1 MQKLKRAGFTS
12 ASFVV
17 ILLVMLLL
25 GQAMTPDWQVEPYR
39 DHLQVPTRS
48 TAIASSL
55 GATTPEGTH
64 PVRERKIGITLDG
77 GVRIQAIIRE
87 PGDRKGTGPACLFI
101 HGAGTGKSS
110 EVYGDLAS
118 AMASAGITTLVPDK
132 RLDTYTTF
140 HRDYQAMAA
149 DYGRSLDRLRSW
161 PGVDPTKVG
170 LYAESEGTW
179 ISSIMTAK
187 DPSIAFS
194 ILTSPPVYPG
204 RRQMA
209 MAATNYLDLIGS
221 PKGIRKVIPR
231 LMGMDLS
238 LLGLEYADFPSL
250 PYLDQLRMPVMVNFG
265 TMDVSMPVE
274 QGAREIIRRAHESGN
289 DNVTLRYY
297 PTNHQIRTGSR
308 LAKAGLPLEPRYT
321 HNLEDWINAVVLGT
335 KAEQW
340 STPMIAGSQ
349 PHQLNQVP
357 DHTNTGLIPS
367 LTALLTLMTSGPIL
381 LAAALVSAL
390 IGALG
395 SHLRARGKDRRQSGF
410 SKGLTGRLWSLG
422 LLAAG
427 LMTGLLAYAFTVV
440 RKALGLMHL
449 SSMMASCWSLLSV
462 LCLVFI
468 LLLAST
474 LTSIFNR
481 ADGKPAVAG
490 AGHWLTLTLILLGSL
505 AILGSLIFWNI
516 LVF

>member
-1 MQKLKRAGFTS
+1 MQKLKRAGFTA

-25 GQAMTPDWQVEPYR
+25 GQAMTPDWRVEPYR
-39 DHLQVPTRS
+39 DHLRVSTRS
-48 TAIASSL
+48 TTVASSL
-55 GATTPEGTH
+55 GPTTPEGTH
-64 PVRERKIGITLDG
+64 PVREQKISITLAG
-77 GVRIQAIIRE
+77 GVRIQAIVRE
-87 PGDRKGTGPACLFI
+87 PSDRKGTGPACLFI

-110 EVYGDLAS
+110 EVFGDLAS

-161 PGVDPTKVG
+161 PSVDPTKVG

-209 MAATNYLDLIGS
+209 MAATSYLDLIGA
-221 PKGIRKVIPR
+221 PKGIRNVIPR

-250 PYLDQLRMPVMVNFG
+250 PYLDQQRMPVMINFG

-274 QGAREIIRRAHESGN
+274 QGAREIIRRTHAIGN

-321 HNLEDWINAVVLGT
+321 HNLEDWINAVAMGT
-335 KAEQW
+335 KADQW

-357 DHTNTGLIPS
+357 KHTNTGLIPS
-367 LTALLTLMTSGPIL
+367 LTALLTLMASGPIL
-381 LAAALVSAL
+381 LAVALLSAL
-390 IGALG
+390 IGALS
-395 SHLRARGKDRRQSGF
+395 SHLRARGKDHRQSGF

-427 LMTGLLAYAFTVV
+427 LMAALLAYAFTVV
-440 RKALGLMHL
+440 RQALGLMHL

-462 LCLVFI
+462 LCLVLI

-474 LTSIFNR
+474 LTSVFSR
-481 ADGKPAVAG
+481 SDGKPAVVG
-490 AGHWLTLTLILLGSL
+490 AGHWLTLTLTLLGSL

>member
-1 MQKLKRAGFTS
+1 MQKLKRAGFTA

-39 DHLQVPTRS
+39 DHLQVSTRS
-48 TAIASSL
+48 TAVASSL
-55 GATTPEGTH
+55 GTTTPEGTH
-64 PVRERKIGITLDG
+64 QVREQKISITLDG
-77 GVRIQAIIRE
+77 GVRIQAIVRE
-87 PGDRKGTGPACLFI
+87 PSDRKGAGPACLFI

-149 DYGRSLDRLRSW
+149 DYGRSLDCLRSW

-209 MAATNYLDLIGS
+209 MAATSYLDLIGA
-221 PKGIRKVIPR
+221 PKGIRNVIPR

-250 PYLDQLRMPVMVNFG
+250 PYLDQLRMPVMINFG

-274 QGAREIIRRAHESGN
+274 QGAREIIRRTHASGN

-321 HNLEDWINAVVLGT
+321 HNLEDWINAVALGT
-335 KAEQW
+335 KADQW
-340 STPMIAGSQ
+340 STPMIAGNQ

-357 DHTNTGLIPS
+357 DRTDSGLISS
-367 LTALLTLMTSGPIL
+367 LTALLTLMASGPVL
-381 LAAALVSAL
+381 LVAALITAL
-390 IGALG
+390 IGALN
-395 SHLRARGKDRRQSGF
+395 SHLRARDNIRQRPGF
-410 SKGLTGRLWSLG
+410 SKGLAGRLWALG

-427 LMTGLLAYAFTVV
+427 LITALLAYAFTVV
-440 RKALGLMHL
+440 RQAFGLVHL
-449 SSMMASCWSLLSV
+449 SSMMTFSWFLLSGLSLV
-462 LCLVFI
+462 LI

-474 LTSIFNR
+474 LSSIFSR
-481 ADGKPAVAG
+481 SDGKPAVAG
-490 AGHWLTLTLILLGSL
+490 AGHWLTLTLTLLGSL

>member
-1 MQKLKRAGFTS
+1 MQKLKRAGFTA

-39 DHLQVPTRS
+39 DHIKVPTRS
-48 TAIASSL
+48 TAIASRL
-55 GATTPEGTH
+55 GATTPEGTYR
-64 PVRERKIGITLDG
+64 VKERKISIALDG
-77 GVRIQAIIRE
+77 GVRIQAIVRE
-87 PGDRKGTGPACLFI
+87 PRDREGTGPACLFI

-132 RLDTYTTF
+132 RLDNYTAF

-149 DYGRSLDRLRSW
+149 DYQRSLDQLRSW

-209 MAATNYLDLIGS
+209 MAATNYLDLIGA
-221 PKGIRKVIPR
+221 PKGIRNVIPR
-231 LMGMDLS
+231 FIGMDLS

-250 PYLDQLRMPVMVNFG
+250 PYLDQLRMPVMINFG
-265 TMDVSMPVE
+265 TMDFSMPVE
-274 QGAREIIRRAHESGN
+274 QGAQEIIRRTHASGN

-321 HNLEDWINAVVLGT
+321 HNLEDWINAVALGT

-367 LTALLTLMTSGPIL
+367 LTALLTLMASGPIL

-490 AGHWLTLTLILLGSL
+490 SGHWLTLTLTLLGSL

>member
-1 MQKLKRAGFTS
+1 MKRAGFTA

-25 GQAMTPDWQVEPYR
+25 GQAMTPDWRVEPYR
-39 DHLQVPTRS
+39 DHLRVSTRS
-48 TAIASSL
+48 TAVASSL
-55 GATTPEGTH
+55 GPTTPEGTH
-64 PVRERKIGITLDG
+64 PVKEQRISITLAG
-77 GVRIQAIIRE
+77 GVRIQAIVRE
-87 PGDRKGTGPACLFI
+87 PSDLKGTGPACLFI

-110 EVYGDLAS
+110 EVFGDLAS

-209 MAATNYLDLIGS
+209 MAATSYLDLIGA
-221 PKGIRKVIPR
+221 PKGIRNVIPR

-250 PYLDQLRMPVMVNFG
+250 PYLDQLRMPVMINFG

-274 QGAREIIRRAHESGN
+274 QGAREIIRRTHAIGN

-321 HNLEDWINAVVLGT
+321 HNLEDWINAVAMGT
-335 KAEQW
+335 KADQW

-357 DHTNTGLIPS
+357 KHTNTGLIPS
-367 LTALLTLMTSGPIL
+367 LTALLTLMASGPIL
-381 LAAALVSAL
+381 LAVALLSAL
-390 IGALG
+390 IGALS
-395 SHLRARGKDRRQSGF
+395 SHLRARGKDHRQSGF

-427 LMTGLLAYAFTVV
+427 LMAALLAYAFTVV
-440 RKALGLMHL
+440 RQALGLMHL
-449 SSMMASCWSLLSV
+449 SSMMASCWPLLSV
-462 LCLVFI
+462 MCLVLI

-474 LTSIFNR
+474 LTSVFSR
-481 ADGKPAVAG
+481 SDGKPAVVG
-490 AGHWLTLTLILLGSL
+490 AGHWLTLTLTLLGSL

>member
-1 MQKLKRAGFTS
+1 MQKLKRAGFTA

-25 GQAMTPDWQVEPYR
+25 GQAMTPDWRVEPYR
-39 DHLQVPTRS
+39 DHLRVSTRS
-48 TAIASSL
+48 TAVASSL
-55 GATTPEGTH
+55 GPTTPEGTH
-64 PVRERKIGITLDG
+64 PVKEQRISITLAG
-77 GVRIQAIIRE
+77 GVRIQAIVRE
-87 PGDRKGTGPACLFI
+87 PSDRKGTGPACLFI

-110 EVYGDLAS
+110 EVFGDLAS

-161 PGVDPTKVG
+161 PSVDPTKVG

-209 MAATNYLDLIGS
+209 MAATSYLDLIGA
-221 PKGIRKVIPR
+221 PKGIRNVIPR

-250 PYLDQLRMPVMVNFG
+250 PYLDQLRMPVMINFG

-274 QGAREIIRRAHESGN
+274 QGARDIIRRTHASGN

-321 HNLEDWINAVVLGT
+321 HNLEDWINAVALGT
-335 KAEQW
+335 KADQW

-357 DHTNTGLIPS
+357 KHTNTGLIPS
-367 LTALLTLMTSGPIL
+367 LTALLTLMASGPIL
-381 LAAALVSAL
+381 LAVALLSAL
-390 IGALG
+390 IGALS
-395 SHLRARGKDRRQSGF
+395 SHLRARSKDHRQSGF
-410 SKGLTGRLWSLG
+410 SKGLTRRLWSLG
-422 LLAAG
+422 LLASG
-427 LMTGLLAYAFTVV
+427 LMAALLTYAFTVV
-440 RKALGLMHL
+440 RRALGLMHL
-449 SSMMASCWSLLSV
+449 SSMMASCWSLLSI
-462 LCLVFI
+462 LCLVLI

-474 LTSIFNR
+474 LTSIFSR
-481 ADGKPAVAG
+481 SDGKPAVAG
-490 AGHWLTLTLILLGSL
+490 AGHWLTLTLTLLGSL

>member
-1 MQKLKRAGFTS
+1 MQKLKRAGFTA

-25 GQAMTPDWQVEPYR
+25 GQAMTPDWRVEPYR
-39 DHLQVPTRS
+39 DHLRVSTRS
-48 TAIASSL
+48 TTVASSL
-55 GATTPEGTH
+55 GPTTPEGTH
-64 PVRERKIGITLDG
+64 PVREQKISITLAG
-77 GVRIQAIIRE
+77 GVRIQAIVRE
-87 PGDRKGTGPACLFI
+87 PSDRKGTGPACLFI

-110 EVYGDLAS
+110 EVFGDLAS

-161 PGVDPTKVG
+161 PGVNPTKVG

-209 MAATNYLDLIGS
+209 MAATSYLDLIGA
-221 PKGIRKVIPR
+221 PKGIRNVIPR

-250 PYLDQLRMPVMVNFG
+250 PYLDQLRMPVMINFG

-274 QGAREIIRRAHESGN
+274 QGAREIIRRTHAIGN

-321 HNLEDWINAVVLGT
+321 HNLEDWINAVAMGT
-335 KAEQW
+335 KADQW

-357 DHTNTGLIPS
+357 RHTNTGLIPS
-367 LTALLTLMTSGPIL
+367 LAALLTLMASGPIL
-381 LAAALVSAL
+381 LAVALLSAL
-390 IGALG
+390 IGALS
-395 SHLRARGKDRRQSGF
+395 SHLRARGKDHRQSGF

-427 LMTGLLAYAFTVV
+427 LMAALLAYAFTVV
-440 RKALGLMHL
+440 RQALGLMHL

-462 LCLVFI
+462 LCLVLI

-474 LTSIFNR
+474 LTSVFSR
-481 ADGKPAVAG
+481 SDGKPAVVG
-490 AGHWLTLTLILLGSL
+490 AGHWLTLALTLLGSL

>member
-1 MQKLKRAGFTS
+1 MQKLKRAGFTA

-25 GQAMTPDWQVEPYR
+25 GQAMTPDWRVEPYR
-39 DHLQVPTRS
+39 DHLRVSTRS
-48 TAIASSL
+48 TTVASSL
-55 GATTPEGTH
+55 GPTTPEGTH
-64 PVRERKIGITLDG
+64 PVREQKISITLAG
-77 GVRIQAIIRE
+77 GVRIQAIVRE
-87 PGDRKGTGPACLFI
+87 PSDRKGTGPACLFI

-110 EVYGDLAS
+110 EVFGDLAS

-161 PGVDPTKVG
+161 PSVDPTKVG

-209 MAATNYLDLIGS
+209 MAATSYLDLTGA
-221 PKGIRKVIPR
+221 PKGIRNVIPR

-250 PYLDQLRMPVMVNFG
+250 PYLDQLRMPVMINFG

-274 QGAREIIRRAHESGN
+274 QGAREIIRRTHAIGN

-321 HNLEDWINAVVLGT
+321 HNLEDWINAVAMGT
-335 KAEQW
+335 KADQW

-357 DHTNTGLIPS
+357 RHTNTGLIPS
-367 LTALLTLMTSGPIL
+367 LTALLTLMASGPIL
-381 LAAALVSAL
+381 LAVALLSAL
-390 IGALG
+390 IGALS
-395 SHLRARGKDRRQSGF
+395 SHLRARGKDHRQSGF

-427 LMTGLLAYAFTVV
+427 LMAALLAYAFTVV
-440 RKALGLMHL
+440 RQALGLMHL

-462 LCLVFI
+462 LCLVLI

-474 LTSIFNR
+474 LTSVFSR
-481 ADGKPAVAG
+481 SDGKPAVVG
-490 AGHWLTLTLILLGSL
+490 AGHWLTLALTLLGSL

>member
-1 MQKLKRAGFTS
+1 MQKLKRAGFTA

-25 GQAMTPDWQVEPYR
+25 GQAMTPDWRVEPYR
-39 DHLQVPTRS
+39 DHLRVSTRS
-48 TAIASSL
+48 TTVASSL
-55 GATTPEGTH
+55 GPTTPEGTH
-64 PVRERKIGITLDG
+64 PVREQKISITLAG
-77 GVRIQAIIRE
+77 GVRIQAIVRE
-87 PGDRKGTGPACLFI
+87 PSDRKGTGPACLFI

-110 EVYGDLAS
+110 EVFGDLAS
-118 AMASAGITTLVPDK
+118 AMASSGITTLVPDK

-161 PGVDPTKVG
+161 PSVDPTKVG

-209 MAATNYLDLIGS
+209 MAATSYLDLTGA
-221 PKGIRKVIPR
+221 PKGIRNVIPR

-250 PYLDQLRMPVMVNFG
+250 PYLDQLRMPVMINFG

-274 QGAREIIRRAHESGN
+274 QGAREIIRRTHAIGN

-321 HNLEDWINAVVLGT
+321 HNLEDWINAVAMGT
-335 KAEQW
+335 KADQW

-357 DHTNTGLIPS
+357 KHTNTGLIPS
-367 LTALLTLMTSGPIL
+367 LTALLTLMASGPIL
-381 LAAALVSAL
+381 LAVALLSAL
-390 IGALG
+390 IGALS
-395 SHLRARGKDRRQSGF
+395 SHLRARGKDHRQSGF

-427 LMTGLLAYAFTVV
+427 LMAALLAYAFTVV
-440 RKALGLMHL
+440 RQALGLMHL
-449 SSMMASCWSLLSV
+449 SSMMASCWSLLSI
-462 LCLVFI
+462 LCLVLI

-474 LTSIFNR
+474 LTSVFSR
-481 ADGKPAVAG
+481 SDGKPAVVG
-490 AGHWLTLTLILLGSL
+490 AGHWLTLALTLLGSL

>member
-1 MQKLKRAGFTS
+1 MQKLKRAGFTA

-25 GQAMTPDWQVEPYR
+25 GQAMTPGWQVEPYR

-64 PVRERKIGITLDG
+64 PVRERKIGISLDG

-149 DYGRSLDRLRSW
+149 DYGRSLDLLRSW
-161 PGVDPTKVG
+161 HGVDPTKVG

-209 MAATNYLDLIGS
+209 MAATSYLDLIGA

-367 LTALLTLMTSGPIL
+367 LTALLTLMASGPIL

-490 AGHWLTLTLILLGSL
+490 AGHWLTLTLTLLGSL

>member
-1 MQKLKRAGFTS
+1 MQKLKRAGFTA

-25 GQAMTPDWQVEPYR
+25 GQAMTPDWRVEPYR
-39 DHLQVPTRS
+39 DHLRVSTRS
-48 TAIASSL
+48 TTVASSL
-55 GATTPEGTH
+55 GPTTPEGTH
-64 PVRERKIGITLDG
+64 PVREQKISITLAG
-77 GVRIQAIIRE
+77 GVRIQAIVRE
-87 PGDRKGTGPACLFI
+87 PSDRKGTGPACLFI

-110 EVYGDLAS
+110 EVFGDLAS

-209 MAATNYLDLIGS
+209 MAATSYLDLIGA
-221 PKGIRKVIPR
+221 PKGIRNVIPR

-250 PYLDQLRMPVMVNFG
+250 PYLDQLRMPVMINFG

-274 QGAREIIRRAHESGN
+274 QGAREIIRRAHASGN

-321 HNLEDWINAVVLGT
+321 HNLEDWINAVAMGT
-335 KAEQW
+335 KADQW

-357 DHTNTGLIPS
+357 KHTNTGLIPS
-367 LTALLTLMTSGPIL
+367 LTALLTLMASGPIL
-381 LAAALVSAL
+381 LAVALLSAL
-390 IGALG
+390 IGALS
-395 SHLRARGKDRRQSGF
+395 SHLRARGKDHRQSGF

-427 LMTGLLAYAFTVV
+427 LMAALLAYAFTVV
-440 RKALGLMHL
+440 RQALGLMHL
-449 SSMMASCWSLLSV
+449 SSMMASCWPLLSI
-462 LCLVFI
+462 LCLVLI

-474 LTSIFNR
+474 LTSIFSR
-481 ADGKPAVAG
+481 SDGKPAVAG
-490 AGHWLTLTLILLGSL
+490 TGHWLTLTLILLGSL

>member
-1 MQKLKRAGFTS
+1 MQKLKRAGFTA

-17 ILLVMLLL
+17 ILLVMLIL
-25 GQAMTPDWQVEPYR
+25 GRAMTPDWQVEPYR
-39 DHLQVPTRS
+39 DHLQVSTRS
-48 TAIASSL
+48 TAIASRL
-55 GATTPEGTH
+55 GTTTPEGTH
-64 PVRERKIGITLDG
+64 PVRERKISITLDG
-77 GVRIQAIIRE
+77 GVHIQAIVRE
-87 PGDRKGTGPACLFI
+87 PSDRKGTGPACLFI

-149 DYGRSLDRLRSW
+149 DYGHSLERLRSW

-179 ISSIMTAK
+179 ISTIMTAK

-204 RRQMA
+204 RRQMS
-209 MAATNYLDLIGS
+209 MAATSYLDLIGA
-221 PKGIRKVIPR
+221 PEGIRNVIPR
-231 LMGMDLS
+231 LMGMNLS

-274 QGAREIIRRAHESGN
+274 QGAREIISRTHASGN

-321 HNLEDWINAVVLGT
+321 HNLEDWINAVALGT
-335 KAEQW
+335 HANQW

-349 PHQLNQVP
+349 PHQLTRVP
-357 DHTNTGLIPS
+357 DRTDAGLLSS
-367 LTALLTLMTSGPIL
+367 LTALVTLMASGPIL
-381 LAAALVSAL
+381 LAAALISAM
-390 IGALG
+390 IGALS
-395 SHLRARGKDRRQSGF
+395 SHLRARGNGHRQSGF
-410 SKGLTGRLWSLG
+410 NKGLAGRLWSLG

-427 LMTGLLAYAFTVV
+427 LMTALLAYAFTVV
-440 RKALGLMHL
+440 RKALGLTHL

-462 LCLVFI
+462 LCLALI

-474 LTSIFNR
+474 LTSIFSR
-481 ADGKPAVAG
+481 PDGEPAVAG
-490 AGHWLTLTLILLGSL
+490 VGHWLTLTLTLLGSL

>member
-1 MQKLKRAGFTS
+1 MQKLKRAGFTA

-25 GQAMTPDWQVEPYR
+25 GQAMTPDWRVEPYR
-39 DHLQVPTRS
+39 DHLRVSTRS
-48 TAIASSL
+48 TTVASSL
-55 GATTPEGTH
+55 GPTTPEGTH
-64 PVRERKIGITLDG
+64 PVREQKISITLAG
-77 GVRIQAIIRE
+77 GVRIQAIVRE
-87 PGDRKGTGPACLFI
+87 PSDRKGTGPACLFI

-110 EVYGDLAS
+110 EVFGDLAS

-161 PGVDPTKVG
+161 PSVDPTKVG

-187 DPSIAFS
+187 DPSITFS

-209 MAATNYLDLIGS
+209 MAATSYLDLIGA
-221 PKGIRKVIPR
+221 PKGIRNVIPR

-250 PYLDQLRMPVMVNFG
+250 PYLDQLRMPVMINFG

-274 QGAREIIRRAHESGN
+274 QGAREIIRRTHAIGN

-321 HNLEDWINAVVLGT
+321 HNLEDWINAVAMGT
-335 KAEQW
+335 KADQW

-357 DHTNTGLIPS
+357 RHTNTGLIPS
-367 LTALLTLMTSGPIL
+367 LTALLTLMASGPIL
-381 LAAALVSAL
+381 LAVALLSAL
-390 IGALG
+390 IGALS
-395 SHLRARGKDRRQSGF
+395 SHLRARGKDHRQSGF
-410 SKGLTGRLWSLG
+410 SKGLTGRLLSLG

-427 LMTGLLAYAFTVV
+427 LMAALLAYAFTVV
-440 RKALGLMHL
+440 RQALGLMHL

-462 LCLVFI
+462 LCLVLI

-474 LTSIFNR
+474 LTSVFSR
-481 ADGKPAVAG
+481 SDGKPAVAG
-490 AGHWLTLTLILLGSL
+490 AGHWLTLTLTLLGSL

>member
-1 MQKLKRAGFTS
+1 MQKLKRAGLTA

-17 ILLVMLLL
+17 ILLVVLLL

-39 DHLQVPTRS
+39 DHMQVSTRS
-48 TAIASSL
+48 TAVASSL
-55 GATTPEGTH
+55 GPTTPEGTH
-64 PVRERKIGITLDG
+64 PVREQKIRITLDG
-77 GVRIQAIIRE
+77 GVRVQAIVRE
-87 PGDRKGTGPACLFI
+87 PSDRRGTGPACLFI

-132 RLDTYTTF
+132 RLDTYTAF

-149 DYGRSLDRLRSW
+149 DYGRSLSRLRSW

-179 ISSIMTAK
+179 ISTIMTAK

-209 MAATNYLDLIGS
+209 MAATSYLDLIGA
-221 PKGIRKVIPR
+221 PKGIRNVIPR

-250 PYLDQLRMPVMVNFG
+250 PYLDKLHMPVMINFG

-274 QGAREIIRRAHESGN
+274 QGAREIIRRTHASGN

-321 HNLEDWINAVVLGT
+321 HNLEDWINAVAQGT
-335 KAEQW
+335 QADQW

-349 PHQLNQVP
+349 PRQLNRVP
-357 DHTNTGLIPS
+357 DRTDAGLLSS
-367 LTALLTLMTSGPIL
+367 LTALLMLMASGPCL

-390 IGALG
+390 IGALN
-395 SHLRARGKDRRQSGF
+395 SHLRARQNDRERPGF
-410 SKGLTGRLWSLG
+410 SKGLTGRLWSLA

-427 LMTGLLAYAFTVV
+427 LMTALLAYALTTV
-440 RKALGLMHL
+440 RQALGLVHL
-449 SSMMASCWSLLSV
+449 SSVMTSCWPFLSV
-462 LCLVFI
+462 LCLV
-468 LLLAST
+468 LTMLLAST
-474 LTSIFNR
+474 MTSIVSR
-481 ADGKPAVAG
+481 SDKEPAVAG
-490 AGHWLTLTLILLGSL
+490 AGHWLTLALTLLGSL
-505 AILGSLIFWNI
+505 AILGSLIFWNV
-516 LVF
+516 LAV

>member
-1 MQKLKRAGFTS
+1 MQKLKRAGFTA

-25 GQAMTPDWQVEPYR
+25 GQAMTPDWRVEPYS
-39 DHLQVPTRS
+39 DHLQVSTRS
-48 TAIASSL
+48 TTVASSL
-55 GATTPEGTH
+55 GPTTPEGTH
-64 PVRERKIGITLDG
+64 PVKEQKISITLAG
-77 GVRIQAIIRE
+77 GVRIQAIVRE
-87 PGDRKGTGPACLFI
+87 PSDRKGTGPACLFI

-110 EVYGDLAS
+110 EVFGDLAS

-209 MAATNYLDLIGS
+209 MAATSYLDLIGA
-221 PKGIRKVIPR
+221 PNGIRNVIPR

-250 PYLDQLRMPVMVNFG
+250 PYLDQLRMPVMINFG

-274 QGAREIIRRAHESGN
+274 QGAREIIRRTHAIGN

-321 HNLEDWINAVVLGT
+321 HNLEDWINAVAMGT
-335 KAEQW
+335 KADQW

-349 PHQLNQVP
+349 PHQLKQVP
-357 DHTNTGLIPS
+357 KHTNTGLIPS
-367 LTALLTLMTSGPIL
+367 LTALLTLMASGPIL
-381 LAAALVSAL
+381 LAVALLSAL
-390 IGALG
+390 IGALS
-395 SHLRARGKDRRQSGF
+395 SHLRARGKDHRQSGF

-427 LMTGLLAYAFTVV
+427 LMAALLAYAFTVV
-440 RKALGLMHL
+440 RQALGLMHL
-449 SSMMASCWSLLSV
+449 SSMMASCWPLLSV
-462 LCLVFI
+462 LCLVLI

-474 LTSIFNR
+474 LTSVFSR
-481 ADGKPAVAG
+481 SDGKPAVVG
-490 AGHWLTLTLILLGSL
+490 AGHWLTLTLTLLGSL

>member
-1 MQKLKRAGFTS
+1 MQKLKRAGFTA

-25 GQAMTPDWQVEPYR
+25 GQAMTPDWRVEPYR
-39 DHLQVPTRS
+39 DHLRVSTRPT
-48 TAIASSL
+48 AVASSL
-55 GATTPEGTH
+55 GPTTPEGTH
-64 PVRERKIGITLDG
+64 PVKEQRISITLAG
-77 GVRIQAIIRE
+77 GVRIQAIVRE
-87 PGDRKGTGPACLFI
+87 PSDLKGTGPACLFI

-110 EVYGDLAS
+110 EVFGDLAS

-209 MAATNYLDLIGS
+209 MAATSYLDLIGA
-221 PKGIRKVIPR
+221 PKGIRNVIPR

-250 PYLDQLRMPVMVNFG
+250 PYLDQLRMPVMINFG

-274 QGAREIIRRAHESGN
+274 QGARAIIRRTHAIGN

-321 HNLEDWINAVVLGT
+321 HNLEDWINAVAMGT
-335 KAEQW
+335 KADQW

-357 DHTNTGLIPS
+357 KHTNTGLIPS
-367 LTALLTLMTSGPIL
+367 LTALLTLMASGPIL
-381 LAAALVSAL
+381 LAVALLSAL
-390 IGALG
+390 IGALS
-395 SHLRARGKDRRQSGF
+395 SHLRARGKDHRQSGF

-427 LMTGLLAYAFTVV
+427 LMAALLAYAFTVV
-440 RKALGLMHL
+440 RQALGLAHL

-462 LCLVFI
+462 LCLVLI

-474 LTSIFNR
+474 LTSIFSR
-481 ADGKPAVAG
+481 SDGKSAVAG
-490 AGHWLTLTLILLGSL
+490 TGHWLTLTLILLGSL
-505 AILGSLIFWNI
+505 TILGSLIFWNI

>member
-1 MQKLKRAGFTS
+1 MQKLKRAGFTA

-39 DHLQVPTRS
+39 DHLRVS
-48 TAIASSL
+48 THSTTVASSL
-55 GATTPEGTH
+55 GPTTPEGTH
-64 PVRERKIGITLDG
+64 PVKEQKISITLAG
-77 GVRIQAIIRE
+77 GVRIQAIVRE
-87 PGDRKGTGPACLFI
+87 PSDRKGTGPACLFI

-179 ISSIMTAK
+179 ISTIMTAK

-209 MAATNYLDLIGS
+209 MAATSYLDLIGA

-265 TMDVSMPVE
+265 TKDVSMPVE
-274 QGAREIIRRAHESGN
+274 QGAREIIRRTHANGN

-321 HNLEDWINAVVLGT
+321 HNLEDWINAVALGT
-335 KAEQW
+335 QANQW

-367 LTALLTLMTSGPIL
+367 LTALLTLMASGPIL

-449 SSMMASCWSLLSV
+449 SSMMASCWSLLSI
-462 LCLVFI
+462 LCLVLI

-474 LTSIFNR
+474 LTSVFSR
-481 ADGKPAVAG
+481 SDGKPAVAG
-490 AGHWLTLTLILLGSL
+490 AGHWLTLTLTLLGSL

>member
-1 MQKLKRAGFTS
+1 MQKLKRAGFTA

-25 GQAMTPDWQVEPYR
+25 GQAMTPDWRVEPYR
-39 DHLQVPTRS
+39 DHLRVSTRS
-48 TAIASSL
+48 TTVASSL
-55 GATTPEGTH
+55 GPTTPEGTH
-64 PVRERKIGITLDG
+64 PVREQKISITLAG
-77 GVRIQAIIRE
+77 GVRIQAIVRE
-87 PGDRKGTGPACLFI
+87 PSDRKGTGPACLFI

-110 EVYGDLAS
+110 EVFGDLAS

-209 MAATNYLDLIGS
+209 MAATSYLDLTGA
-221 PKGIRKVIPR
+221 PKGIRNVIPR

-250 PYLDQLRMPVMVNFG
+250 PYLDQLRMPVMINFG

-274 QGAREIIRRAHESGN
+274 QGAREIIRRTHAIGN

-321 HNLEDWINAVVLGT
+321 HNLEDWINAVAMGT
-335 KAEQW
+335 KADQW

-357 DHTNTGLIPS
+357 KHTNTGLIPS
-367 LTALLTLMTSGPIL
+367 LTALLTLMASGPIL
-381 LAAALVSAL
+381 LAVALLSAL
-390 IGALG
+390 IGASS
-395 SHLRARGKDRRQSGF
+395 SHRRTRGNDHRQSGF

-427 LMTGLLAYAFTVV
+427 LMAALLAYAFTVV
-440 RKALGLMHL
+440 RQALGLMHL
-449 SSMMASCWSLLSV
+449 SSMMASCWSLLSI
-462 LCLVFI
+462 LCLVLI

-474 LTSIFNR
+474 LTSVFSR
-481 ADGKPAVAG
+481 SDGKPAVVG
-490 AGHWLTLTLILLGSL
+490 AGHWLTLALTLLGSL

>member
-1 MQKLKRAGFTS
+1 MQKLKRASFTA

-39 DHLQVPTRS
+39 DHLQVSTRS
-48 TAIASSL
+48 TAVASSL
-55 GATTPEGTH
+55 GTTTPEGTH
-64 PVRERKIGITLDG
+64 QVREQKISITLDG
-77 GVRIQAIIRE
+77 GVHIQAIVRE
-87 PGDRKGTGPACLFI
+87 PSDRKGTGPACLFI

-209 MAATNYLDLIGS
+209 MAATSYLDLIGA

-274 QGAREIIRRAHESGN
+274 QGAREIIRRTHASGN

-321 HNLEDWINAVVLGT
+321 YNLEDWINAVALGT
-335 KAEQW
+335 KADQW
-340 STPMIAGSQ
+340 STPMIAGNQ

-357 DHTNTGLIPS
+357 KHTNTGLIPS
-367 LTALLTLMTSGPIL
+367 LTVLLTLMASGPIL

-390 IGALG
+390 IGALS
-395 SHLRARGKDRRQSGF
+395 SHLRARGHDRRQSGF

-427 LMTGLLAYAFTVV
+427 LMAALLAYAFTVV
-440 RKALGLMHL
+440 RQALGLAHL
-449 SSMMASCWSLLSV
+449 SSIMTSCWSLLSV
-462 LCLVFI
+462 LCLVLI

-474 LTSIFNR
+474 LTSIFSRPN
-481 ADGKPAVAG
+481 GKPAVVG
-490 AGHWLTLTLILLGSL
+490 AGHWLTLTLTLLGSL
-505 AILGSLIFWNI
+505 TILGSLIFWNI

>member
-1 MQKLKRAGFTS
+1 MQKLKRAGFTA

-25 GQAMTPDWQVEPYR
+25 GQAMTPDWRVEPYR
-39 DHLQVPTRS
+39 DHLRVSTRS
-48 TAIASSL
+48 TAVASSL
-55 GATTPEGTH
+55 GPTTPEGTH
-64 PVRERKIGITLDG
+64 PVKEQRISITLAG
-77 GVRIQAIIRE
+77 GVRIQAIVRE
-87 PGDRKGTGPACLFI
+87 PSDLKGTGPACLFI

-110 EVYGDLAS
+110 EVFGDLAS

-161 PGVDPTKVG
+161 PSVDPTKVG

-209 MAATNYLDLIGS
+209 MAATSYLDLIGA
-221 PKGIRKVIPR
+221 PKGIRNVIPR

-250 PYLDQLRMPVMVNFG
+250 PYLDQLRMPVMINFG

-274 QGAREIIRRAHESGN
+274 QGAREIIRRTHAIGN

-321 HNLEDWINAVVLGT
+321 HNLEDWINAVAMGT
-335 KAEQW
+335 KADQW

-357 DHTNTGLIPS
+357 KHTNTGLIPS
-367 LTALLTLMTSGPIL
+367 LTALLTLMASGPIL

-390 IGALG
+390 IGALS
-395 SHLRARGKDRRQSGF
+395 SHLRARGKDHRQSGF

-427 LMTGLLAYAFTVV
+427 LMAALLAYAFTVV
-440 RKALGLMHL
+440 RQALGLMHL

-462 LCLVFI
+462 LCLVLI

-474 LTSIFNR
+474 LTSVFSR
-481 ADGKPAVAG
+481 SVGKPAVAG
-490 AGHWLTLTLILLGSL
+490 AGHWLTLTLTLLGSL

>member
-1 MQKLKRAGFTS
+1 MQKLKRAGFTA

-25 GQAMTPDWQVEPYR
+25 GQAMTPDWRVEPYR
-39 DHLQVPTRS
+39 DHLRVS
-48 TAIASSL
+48 THSTTVASSL
-55 GATTPEGTH
+55 GPTTPEGTH
-64 PVRERKIGITLDG
+64 PVKEQKISITLAG
-77 GVRIQAIIRE
+77 GVRIQAIVRE
-87 PGDRKGTGPACLFI
+87 PSDRKGTGPACLFI

-110 EVYGDLAS
+110 EVFGDLAS

-209 MAATNYLDLIGS
+209 MAATSYLDLIGA
-221 PKGIRKVIPR
+221 PKGIRNVIPR

-250 PYLDQLRMPVMVNFG
+250 PYLDQLRVPVMINFG

-274 QGAREIIRRAHESGN
+274 QGARDIIRRTHASGN

-357 DHTNTGLIPS
+357 EHTNTGLIPS
-367 LTALLTLMTSGPIL
+367 LTALLALMACGPIL

-390 IGALG
+390 IGTLS
-395 SHLRARGKDRRQSGF
+395 SHLRTRGNNHRRSGF
-410 SKGLTGRLWSLG
+410 GKGLAGRLWSLG

-427 LMTGLLAYAFTVV
+427 LMAALLAYAFTVV
-440 RKALGLMHL
+440 RQALGLAHL

-462 LCLVFI
+462 LCLVLI

-474 LTSIFNR
+474 LTSIFSR
-481 ADGKPAVAG
+481 SDGKPAVAG
-490 AGHWLTLTLILLGSL
+490 AGHWLTLTLTLLGSL

>member
-1 MQKLKRAGFTS
+1 MQKLKRAGFTA

-39 DHLQVPTRS
+39 NHIQVPTRS
-48 TAIASSL
+48 TAIASRL
-55 GATTPEGTH
+55 GTTTPEGTYK
-64 PVRERKIGITLDG
+64 VKERKISIVLDG
-77 GVRIQAIIRE
+77 GVRIQAIVRQPRDRE
-87 PGDRKGTGPACLFI
+87 GTGPACLFI

-110 EVYGDLAS
+110 EVYGDLTS

-132 RLDTYTTF
+132 RLDNYTTF
-140 HRDYQAMAA
+140 HRDYQALAA
-149 DYGRSLDRLRSW
+149 DYQRSLDQLRSW

-187 DPSIAFS
+187 DSSIAFS

-209 MAATNYLDLIGS
+209 MAATNYLDLIGA
-221 PKGIRKVIPR
+221 PKGIRNVIPR
-231 LMGMDLS
+231 FIGMDLS

-250 PYLDQLRMPVMVNFG
+250 PYLDQLRMPVMINFG

-274 QGAREIIRRAHESGN
+274 QGAQEIIRRTHASGN

-308 LAKAGLPLEPRYT
+308 LAKDGLPLEPRYT
-321 HNLEDWINAVVLGT
+321 HNLEDWINAVALGT
-335 KAEQW
+335 QADQW

-357 DHTNTGLIPS
+357 DRTDSGLISS
-367 LTALLTLMTSGPIL
+367 LTALLTLMASGPVL
-381 LAAALVSAL
+381 LVAALIAAL
-390 IGALG
+390 IGALN
-395 SHLRARGKDRRQSGF
+395 SHLRARDNIRQRPSF
-410 SKGLTGRLWSLG
+410 SKGLAGRLWALG
-422 LLAAG
+422 LLATG
-427 LMTGLLAYAFTVV
+427 LITALLAYAFTVV
-440 RKALGLMHL
+440 RQAFGLVHL
-449 SSMMASCWSLLSV
+449 SSMMTFSWFLLSG
-462 LCLVFI
+462 LCLVLI

-474 LTSIFNR
+474 LTSIFSQS
-481 ADGKPAVAG
+481 DGKPAVAG
-490 AGHWLTLTLILLGSL
+490 AGHWLTLTLTLLGSL

>member
-1 MQKLKRAGFTS
+1 MQKLKRAGFTA

-25 GQAMTPDWQVEPYR
+25 GQAMTPGWQVEPYR

-48 TAIASSL
+48 TVIASSL

-179 ISSIMTAK
+179 ISTIMTAK

-209 MAATNYLDLIGS
+209 MAATSYLDLIGA

-367 LTALLTLMTSGPIL
+367 LTALLTLMASGPIL

-395 SHLRARGKDRRQSGF
+395 SHLRARGNHGRQSGF

-490 AGHWLTLTLILLGSL
+490 AGHWLTLTLTLLGSL

>member
-1 MQKLKRAGFTS
+1 MQKLKRAGFTA

-25 GQAMTPDWQVEPYR
+25 GQAMTPDWRVEPYS
-39 DHLQVPTRS
+39 DHLQVSTRS
-48 TAIASSL
+48 TTVASSL
-55 GATTPEGTH
+55 GPTTPEGTH
-64 PVRERKIGITLDG
+64 PVKEQKISITLAG
-77 GVRIQAIIRE
+77 GVRIQAIVRE
-87 PGDRKGTGPACLFI
+87 PSDRKGTGPACLFI

-110 EVYGDLAS
+110 EVFGDLAS

-209 MAATNYLDLIGS
+209 MAATSYLDLIGA
-221 PKGIRKVIPR
+221 PNGIRNVIPR

-250 PYLDQLRMPVMVNFG
+250 PYLDQLRMPVMINFG

-274 QGAREIIRRAHESGN
+274 QGAREIIRRTHAIGN

-321 HNLEDWINAVVLGT
+321 HNLEDWINAVAMGT
-335 KAEQW
+335 KADQW

-357 DHTNTGLIPS
+357 KHTNTGLIPS
-367 LTALLTLMTSGPIL
+367 LTALLTLMASGPIL

-390 IGALG
+390 IGALS
-395 SHLRARGKDRRQSGF
+395 SHLRARGKDHRQSGF

-427 LMTGLLAYAFTVV
+427 LMAALLAYAFTVV
-440 RKALGLMHL
+440 RQALGLMHL
-449 SSMMASCWSLLSV
+449 SSMMASCWPLLSV
-462 LCLVFI
+462 LCLVLI

-474 LTSIFNR
+474 LTSVFSR
-481 ADGKPAVAG
+481 SDGKPAVVG
-490 AGHWLTLTLILLGSL
+490 AGHWLTLTLTLLGSL

>member
-1 MQKLKRAGFTS
+1 MQKLKRAGFTA

-25 GQAMTPDWQVEPYR
+25 GQAMTPDWRVEPYR
-39 DHLQVPTRS
+39 DHLQVSTRS
-48 TAIASSL
+48 TAVASSL
-55 GATTPEGTH
+55 GPTTPEGTH
-64 PVRERKIGITLDG
+64 PVREQKISITLAG
-77 GVRIQAIIRE
+77 GVRIQAIVRE
-87 PGDRKGTGPACLFI
+87 PSDHKGTGPACLFI

-110 EVYGDLAS
+110 EVFGDLAS

-209 MAATNYLDLIGS
+209 MAATSYLDLIGA
-221 PKGIRKVIPR
+221 PKGIRNVIPR

-250 PYLDQLRMPVMVNFG
+250 PYLDQLRMPVMINFG

-274 QGAREIIRRAHESGN
+274 QGAREIIRRTHAIGN

-321 HNLEDWINAVVLGT
+321 HNLEDWINAVAMGT
-335 KAEQW
+335 KADQW

-357 DHTNTGLIPS
+357 KHTNTGLIPS
-367 LTALLTLMTSGPIL
+367 LTALLTLMASGPIL

-390 IGALG
+390 IGALS
-395 SHLRARGKDRRQSGF
+395 SHLRARGKDHRQSGF

-427 LMTGLLAYAFTVV
+427 LMAALLAYAFTVV
-440 RKALGLMHL
+440 RQALDLMHL
-449 SSMMASCWSLLSV
+449 SSMMASCWPLLSV
-462 LCLVFI
+462 LCLVLI

-474 LTSIFNR
+474 LTSVFSR
-481 ADGKPAVAG
+481 SDGKPAVAG
-490 AGHWLTLTLILLGSL
+490 AGHWLTLTLTLLGSL

>member
-1 MQKLKRAGFTS
+1 MQKLKRAGFTA

-25 GQAMTPDWQVEPYR
+25 GQAMTPDWRVEPYR
-39 DHLQVPTRS
+39 DHLRVSTRS
-48 TAIASSL
+48 TAVASSL
-55 GATTPEGTH
+55 GPTTPEGTH
-64 PVRERKIGITLDG
+64 PVKEQRISITLAG
-77 GVRIQAIIRE
+77 GVHIQAIVRE
-87 PGDRKGTGPACLFI
+87 PSDLKGTGPACLFI

-110 EVYGDLAS
+110 EVFGDLAS

-209 MAATNYLDLIGS
+209 MAATSYLDLIGAT
-221 PKGIRKVIPR
+221 KGIRNVIPR

-250 PYLDQLRMPVMVNFG
+250 PYLDQLRMPVMINFG

-274 QGAREIIRRAHESGN
+274 QGAREIIRRTHAIGN

-321 HNLEDWINAVVLGT
+321 HNLEDWINAVAMGT
-335 KAEQW
+335 KADQW

-357 DHTNTGLIPS
+357 KHTNTGLMPS
-367 LTALLTLMTSGPIL
+367 LTALLTLMASGPIL
-381 LAAALVSAL
+381 LAAALASAL
-390 IGALG
+390 VGALS
-395 SHLRARGKDRRQSGF
+395 SHLRTRGKDHRQSGF

-427 LMTGLLAYAFTVV
+427 LMTALLAYAFTVV
-440 RKALGLMHL
+440 RRAFGLMHL
-449 SSMMASCWSLLSV
+449 SSMMASCWSLLSI
-462 LCLVFI
+462 LCLVLI

-474 LTSIFNR
+474 LTCIFSQS
-481 ADGKPAVAG
+481 DGKPAVAG
-490 AGHWLTLTLILLGSL
+490 AGHWLTLTLTLLGSL
-505 AILGSLIFWNI
+505 AILGSLIFWNT

>member
-1 MQKLKRAGFTS
+1 MQKLKRAGFTA

-25 GQAMTPDWQVEPYR
+25 GQAMTPDWRVEPYR
-39 DHLQVPTRS
+39 DHLRVSTRS
-48 TAIASSL
+48 TAVASSL
-55 GATTPEGTH
+55 GPTTPEGTH
-64 PVRERKIGITLDG
+64 PVKEQRISITLAG
-77 GVRIQAIIRE
+77 GVRIQAIVRE
-87 PGDRKGTGPACLFI
+87 PSDLKGTGPACLFI

-110 EVYGDLAS
+110 EVFGDLAS

-209 MAATNYLDLIGS
+209 MAATSYLDLIGA
-221 PKGIRKVIPR
+221 PKGIRNVIPR

-250 PYLDQLRMPVMVNFG
+250 PYLDQLRMPVMINFG

-274 QGAREIIRRAHESGN
+274 QGAREIIRRTHAIGN

-321 HNLEDWINAVVLGT
+321 HNLEDWINAVAMGT
-335 KAEQW
+335 KADQW

-357 DHTNTGLIPS
+357 KHTNTGLIPS
-367 LTALLTLMTSGPIL
+367 LTALLTLMASGPIL
-381 LAAALVSAL
+381 LAVALLSAL
-390 IGALG
+390 IGALS
-395 SHLRARGKDRRQSGF
+395 SHLRARGKDHRQSGF

-427 LMTGLLAYAFTVV
+427 LMAALLAYAFTVV
-440 RKALGLMHL
+440 RQALGLMHL
-449 SSMMASCWSLLSV
+449 SSMMASCWPLLSV
-462 LCLVFI
+462 MCLVLI

-474 LTSIFNR
+474 LTSVFSR
-481 ADGKPAVAG
+481 SDGKPAVVG
-490 AGHWLTLTLILLGSL
+490 AGHWLTLTLTLLGSL

>member
-1 MQKLKRAGFTS
+1 MQKLKRAGFTA

-25 GQAMTPDWQVEPYR
+25 GQAMTPDWRVEPYR
-39 DHLQVPTRS
+39 DHLRVSTRS
-48 TAIASSL
+48 TTVASSL
-55 GATTPEGTH
+55 GPTTPEGTH
-64 PVRERKIGITLDG
+64 PVREQKISITLAG
-77 GVRIQAIIRE
+77 GVRIQAIVRE
-87 PGDRKGTGPACLFI
+87 PSDRKGTGPACLFI

-110 EVYGDLAS
+110 EVFGDLAS

-161 PGVDPTKVG
+161 PSVDPTKVG

-209 MAATNYLDLIGS
+209 MAATSYLDLIGA
-221 PKGIRKVIPR
+221 PKGIRNVIPR

-250 PYLDQLRMPVMVNFG
+250 PYLDQLRMPVMINFG

-274 QGAREIIRRAHESGN
+274 QGAREIIRRTHAIGN

-321 HNLEDWINAVVLGT
+321 HNLEDWINAVAMGT
-335 KAEQW
+335 KADQW

-357 DHTNTGLIPS
+357 KHTNTGLIPS
-367 LTALLTLMTSGPIL
+367 LTALLTLMASGPIL
-381 LAAALVSAL
+381 LAVALLSAL
-390 IGALG
+390 IGALS
-395 SHLRARGKDRRQSGF
+395 SHLRARGKDHRQSGF

-427 LMTGLLAYAFTVV
+427 LMAALLAYAFTVV
-440 RKALGLMHL
+440 RQALGLMHL

-462 LCLVFI
+462 LCLVLI

-474 LTSIFNR
+474 LTSVFSR
-481 ADGKPAVAG
+481 SDGKPAVVG
-490 AGHWLTLTLILLGSL
+490 AGHWLTLTLTLLGSL

>member
-1 MQKLKRAGFTS
+1 MQKLKRAGFTA

-25 GQAMTPDWQVEPYR
+25 GQAMTPDWRVEPYR
-39 DHLQVPTRS
+39 DHLRVSTRS
-48 TAIASSL
+48 TTVASSL
-55 GATTPEGTH
+55 GPTTPEGTH
-64 PVRERKIGITLDG
+64 PVREQKISITLAG
-77 GVRIQAIIRE
+77 GVRIQAIVRE
-87 PGDRKGTGPACLFI
+87 PSDRKGTGPACLFI

-110 EVYGDLAS
+110 EVFGDLAS

-161 PGVDPTKVG
+161 PSVDPTKVG

-209 MAATNYLDLIGS
+209 MAATSYLDLIGA
-221 PKGIRKVIPR
+221 PKGIRNVIPR

-250 PYLDQLRMPVMVNFG
+250 PYLDQQRMPVMINFG

-274 QGAREIIRRAHESGN
+274 QGAREIIRRTHAIGN

-321 HNLEDWINAVVLGT
+321 HNLEDWINAVAMGT
-335 KAEQW
+335 KADQW

-357 DHTNTGLIPS
+357 KHTNTGLIPS
-367 LTALLTLMTSGPIL
+367 LTALLTLMASGPIL
-381 LAAALVSAL
+381 LAVALLSAL
-390 IGALG
+390 IGALS
-395 SHLRARGKDRRQSGF
+395 SHLRARGKDHRQSGF

-427 LMTGLLAYAFTVV
+427 LMAALLAYAFTVV
-440 RKALGLMHL
+440 RQALGLMHL

-462 LCLVFI
+462 LCLVLI

-474 LTSIFNR
+474 LTSVFSR
-481 ADGKPAVAG
+481 SDGKPAVVG
-490 AGHWLTLTLILLGSL
+490 AGHWLTLALTLLGSL